1 MNFPHRNRSL
11 NPLIALIALA
21 VIIVL
26 MALTIQFLSDAY
38 QFVES
43 VFQVSSR
50 QAGQYVSAIA
60 GR

>member
-1 MNFPHRNRSL
+1 MNFPHSNRSL
-11 NPLIALIALA
+11 NPLIALVALA

-26 MALTIQFLSDAY
+26 MALTIQLLSEAY

-43 VFQVSSR
+43 VIRVSSR